1 MAAVNPPSAGA
12 SPAPSLWALYRAPV
26 LLTVVGGAIDTI
38 GFIALL
44 GFFTAHVTGNLVLAG
59 SAFVKGGAGLWIKL
73 GAIPLF
79 IVTVIATKMWIDRC
93 AQSHVTL
100 GWMFVTEALF
110 LAAFMAAGLYF
121 DPFKDPGGA
130 ELALTGGLGLMALA
144 IRNTASKTL
153 IKHVSPST
161 MMTGN
166 TTQLGI
172 DMSNWLRGPS
182 REHALALLKSS
193 SVVVGF
199 VFGAFVGAVLYMNL
213 GFWSVLPFVGAVLY
227 LASVAF
233 RRQFI

>member
-1 MAAVNPPSAGA
+1 MSALNSSSAAAD
-12 SPAPSLWALYRAPV
+12 PAPGLWTLYRAPV

-59 SAFVKGGAGLWIKL
+59 SALAKGGAGLWIKL

-79 IVTVIATKMWIDRC
+79 IVTVMGTKMWIDRC
-93 AQSHVTL
+93 SQTHTTL
-100 GWMFVTEALF
+100 AWMFVVEAMF
-110 LAAFMAAGLYF
+110 LAAFMAAGLHF
-121 DPFKDPGGA
+121 DPFTDPGGI

-172 DMSNWLRGPS
+172 DLSNWLRSPS
-182 REHALALLKSS
+182 REHGLAVLKSG
-193 SVVVGF
+193 SVVGAF
-199 VFGAFVGAVLYMNL
+199 VFGAFVGAVLYMRF
-213 GFWSVLPFVGAVLY
+213 GFWSVLPFVLAVLY
-227 LASVAF
+227 LASVSF
-233 RRQFI
+233 RKQFI

>member
-1 MAAVNPPSAGA
+1 MGAAPPASAGA
-12 SPAPSLWALYRAPV
+12 GAPTDLWTLYRAPV

-79 IVTVIATKMWIDRC
+79 IVTVMTTKMWIDRC

-110 LAAFMAAGLYF
+110 LLAFMAAGLTF
-121 DPFKDPGGA
+121 DPFKNPGGV

-172 DMSNWLRGPS
+172 DLSNWLRGPS
-182 REHALALLKSS
+182 REHGVALLKSA
-193 SVVVGF
+193 SVVIGF
-199 VFGAFVGAVLYMNL
+199 VFGAFVGAVLYMNI
-213 GFWSVLPFVGAVLY
+213 GFWSVLPFVLPVLY

-233 RRQFI
+233 RKQFI

>member
-1 MAAVNPPSAGA
+1 MGTAQPASAGDGA
-12 SPAPSLWALYRAPV
+12 PADLWTLYRAPV

-59 SAFVKGGAGLWIKL
+59 SALVKGGAGLWIKL

-79 IVTVIATKMWIDRC
+79 ILTVMATKMWIDRC

-110 LAAFMAAGLYF
+110 LLAFMAAGLTF
-121 DPFKDPGGA
+121 DPFKNPGGV

-172 DMSNWLRGPS
+172 DLSNWLRGPS
-182 REHALALLKSS
+182 REHGVALLKSG
-193 SVVVGF
+193 SVVIGF
-199 VFGAFVGAVLYMNL
+199 VFGAFVGAVLYMNI
-213 GFWSVLPFVGAVLY
+213 GFWSVLPFVLPVLY